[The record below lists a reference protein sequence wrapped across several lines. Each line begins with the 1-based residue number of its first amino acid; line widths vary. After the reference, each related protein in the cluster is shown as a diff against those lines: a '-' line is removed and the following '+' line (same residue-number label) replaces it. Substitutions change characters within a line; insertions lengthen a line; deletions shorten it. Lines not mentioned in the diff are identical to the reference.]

1 MKTLTKKETIE
12 ALKEVFDYEA
22 HKESREVMVALKDNG
37 DATFM
42 VDKRYM
48 ECFEVIDKLQEFFA
62 DKYIDGGQCR
72 VDNITFVW
80 TSFYI
85 EDRKK
90 KEQC

>member
-1 MKTLTKKETIE
+1 MKALTKQETIE

-22 HKESREVMVALKDNG
+22 HKESREVMVALKDNS

-48 ECFEVIDKLQEFFA
+48 ERFEVIDKLQEFFT
-62 DKYIDGGQCR
+62 DKFIDGGQCR

-80 TSFYI
+80 TAFYI

-90 KEQC
+90 AEE

>member
-1 MKTLTKKETIE
+1 MKALTKQETIE
-12 ALKEVFDYEA
+12 ALKKVFDYDA

-48 ECFEVIDKLQEFFA
+48 ERFDVINKLQEFFA

-72 VDNITFVW
+72 IDNITFVW
-80 TSFYI
+80 TAFYI

-90 KEQC
+90 KED

>member
-1 MKTLTKKETIE
+1 MQAISKQETIE
-12 ALKEVFDYEA
+12 ALKKVFDYEA
-22 HKESREVMVALKDNG
+22 HKDSREVIVSEKNG

-48 ECFEVIDKLQEFFA
+48 ERSEVLDKLKEFFA

-72 VDNITFVW
+72 FDNFTFLY
-80 TSFYI
+80 TNFTI

-90 KEQC
+90 KEV